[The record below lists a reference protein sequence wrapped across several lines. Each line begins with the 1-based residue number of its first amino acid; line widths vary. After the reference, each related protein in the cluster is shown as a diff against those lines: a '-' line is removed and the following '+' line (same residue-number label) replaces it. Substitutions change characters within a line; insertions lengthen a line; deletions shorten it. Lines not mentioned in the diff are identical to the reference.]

1 MGGGCGKFA
10 IHFSTGPRCYSMLYE
25 DGDRNWN
32 GGRYGERFSENDGTM
47 VKKRMK
53 LAAG

>member
-1 MGGGCGKFA
+1 
-10 IHFSTGPRCYSMLYE
+10 MLYE

-32 GGRYGERFSENDGTM
+32 DTLLSPSENLM